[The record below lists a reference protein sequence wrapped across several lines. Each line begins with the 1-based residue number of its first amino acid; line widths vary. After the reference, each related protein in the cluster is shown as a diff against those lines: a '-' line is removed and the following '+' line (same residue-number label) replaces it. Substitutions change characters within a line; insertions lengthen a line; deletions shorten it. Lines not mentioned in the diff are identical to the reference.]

1 MPETRKRCR
10 HLTVFMKFRDRGE
23 LGDMYDLRTSL
34 AKVTSRLSEEA
45 FLTNKGL
52 SNEVGIH
59 VFCYDPRD
67 ELTVRAFFE
76 KLKCAKNAPYRLIER
91 DLYRIFLDIC
101 EEKHIIKGIPG
112 MEERKGK
119 EYLEQQLI
127 KIATPE
133 AFVKKME
140 YTPHEHGDVL
150 LITGVGKVYPF
161 MRSHKIL
168 DNIQHIFS
176 DIPVLMLYPGTF
188 NGQDLDLFG
197 RFLDEHYYRAF
208 NLL

>member
-1 MPETRKRCR
+1 MSDILK
-10 HLTVFMKFRDRGE
+10 E
-23 LGDMYDLRTSL
+23 LDKISL
-34 AKVTSRLSEEA
+34 RLSDES

-59 VFCYDPRD
+59 VFCYNPED
-67 ELTVRAFFE
+67 ELTVRKYFE
-76 KLKCAKNAPYRLIER
+76 SLKADGSAPYRLIEC
-91 DLYRIFLDIC
+91 DLYRIFLSIC
-101 EEKHIIKGIPG
+101 EDKHILKSIPN

-119 EYLEQQLI
+119 EYLVEQLQ
-127 KIATPE
+127 KVATPE
-133 AFVKKME
+133 AFVSKMKYE
-140 YTPHEHGDVL
+140 SHKTGDVL

-168 DNIQHIFS
+168 DNIQHIFA
-176 DIPVLMLYPGTF
+176 DIPILMLYPGTF

-197 RFLDEHYYRAF
+197 KFLDGHYYRAF

>member
-1 MPETRKRCR
+1 MDDI
-10 HLTVFMKFRDRGE
+10 MN
-23 LGDMYDLRTSL
+23 SL
-34 AKVTSRLSEEA
+34 SKVSARLSEES
-45 FLTNKGL
+45 FLTNRGL

-59 VFCYDPRD
+59 VFCYDPKD
-67 ELTVRAFFE
+67 ELTVRAYFE
-76 KLKCAKNAPYRLIER
+76 SLKSKSDVSYRLVER
-91 DLYRIFLDIC
+91 DLYKIFLELC
-101 EEKHIIKGIPG
+101 EDKHIMNSISN

-119 EYLEQQLI
+119 EYLSEQLQ
-127 KIATPE
+127 KVATPE
-133 AFVKKME
+133 AFVEKMKYE
-140 YTPHEHGDVL
+140 PHEKGDVL
-150 LITGVGKVYPF
+150 LISGVGKVYPF

-197 RFLDEHYYRAF
+197 KFLDGHYYRAF

>member
-1 MPETRKRCR
+1 MS
-10 HLTVFMKFRDRGE
+10 LTDNLKQI
-23 LGDMYDLRTSL
+23 T
-34 AKVTSRLSEEA
+34 ARLSEEN

-59 VFCYDPRD
+59 VFCYPP
-67 ELTVRAFFE
+67 EEEMTVRAFFE
-76 KLKCAKNAPYRLIER
+76 ALKNQAGQPYRLVER
-91 DLYRIFLDIC
+91 DLYKIFLQIC
-101 EEKHIIKGIPG
+101 EEKRILKSIPN
-112 MEERKGK
+112 METRKGK
-119 EYLEQQLI
+119 DYLSEQLQ
-127 KIATPE
+127 KVATPE
-133 AFVKKME
+133 AFVEKMK
-140 YTPHEHGDVL
+140 YGPHEKGDVL

-197 RFLDEHYYRAF
+197 RFLDGHYYRAF